1 MTREARAA
9 AKRGDDVSAFGIV
22 VLVIECIALLALAVI
37 YIGGYITYR
46 MAFYNNPK
54 KNKVDPYTY
63 IKDNDEPRNLFS
75 KSLIDRILQI
85 PYKDIY
91 TESYDGLRLRARLY
105 MVDEN
110 APFAIQF
117 HGYKSMPMIDF
128 SGGGEMVMNMG
139 MNVIMVDQRAC
150 GESEGRTISFGYH
163 ECRDVLTWVD
173 YVSNNYGKDR
183 KILLFGVSMGA
194 ATVIIAAGRGLPD
207 NVVGVLADCPCSSTR
222 EIVTKVIYDMKL
234 PGKLLY
240 PLVRVGA
247 ILYGKFDPDAAEAKR
262 IVKGAKVPILLI
274 HGEGDDFVPCDMS
287 RDIAAASRRVE
298 LHTFPEAPHGLS
310 FVYDTDRYKRI
321 AQEFCLRCLK

>member
-1 MTREARAA
+1 M
-9 AKRGDDVSAFGIV
+9 SAVGIV
-22 VLVIECIALLALAVI
+22 ILVIECVALFALAVI
-37 YIGGYITYR
+37 YVGGYITYR

-63 IKDNDEPRNLFS
+63 IKDNEDPRNLFS
-75 KSLIDRILQI
+75 KGLIDNILKI

-91 TESYDGLRLRARLY
+91 TESYDGLRLRGRLY

-117 HGYKSMPMIDF
+117 HGYKSTPMIDF
-128 SGGGEMVMNMG
+128 SGGGEFVMNMG
-139 MNVIMVDQRAC
+139 VNVIMVDQRAC
-150 GESEGRTISFGYH
+150 GESEGRTVSFGYH
-163 ECRDVLTWVD
+163 ESSDVLSWVE

-194 ATVIIAAGRGLPD
+194 ATVIIAAGRGLPK
-207 NVVGVLADCPCSSTR
+207 NVVGVCADCPCSSTS

-247 ILYGKFDPDAAEAKR
+247 MLYGKFDPDAAEAKR
-262 IVKGAKVPILLI
+262 IVRKASVPILLI

-287 RDIAAASRRVE
+287 RDIAAASELVE

-310 FVYDTDRYKRI
+310 FVYDTDRYKDI
-321 AQEFCLRCLK
+321 AKEFCERCLKD

>member
-1 MTREARAA
+1 MSGVE
-9 AKRGDDVSAFGIV
+9 
-22 VLVIECIALLALAVI
+22 IALLVASCVLVLAAGVI
-37 YIGGYITYR
+37 FVGGYITYR

-54 KNKVDPYTY
+54 KNKIDPYTY
-63 IKDNDEPRNLFS
+63 IKDNEEPRNLFS

-117 HGYKSMPMIDF
+117 HGYKSTPMIDF
-128 SGGGEMVMNMG
+128 SGGGEFVMKMG
-139 MNVIMVDQRAC
+139 VNVIMVDQRAC

-163 ECRDVLTWVD
+163 ERRDVLSWVE
-173 YVSNNYGKDR
+173 YVSNNDGKDR

-194 ATVIIAAGRGLPD
+194 ATVIIAAGCGLPE
-207 NVVGVLADCPCSSTR
+207 NVVGVLADCPCSSTK

-240 PLVRVGA
+240 PLVRIGA
-247 ILYGKFDPDAAEAKR
+247 KIYGKFDPNEADAKMLVSGTK
-262 IVKGAKVPILLI
+262 IPILLI
-274 HGEGDDFVPCDMS
+274 HGEGDNFVPCDMS
-287 RDIAAASRRVE
+287 RAIASASSLVE

-310 FVYDTDRYKRI
+310 FVYDTERYTRI
-321 AQEFCLRCLK
+321 ADEFCRRCLGDIGT